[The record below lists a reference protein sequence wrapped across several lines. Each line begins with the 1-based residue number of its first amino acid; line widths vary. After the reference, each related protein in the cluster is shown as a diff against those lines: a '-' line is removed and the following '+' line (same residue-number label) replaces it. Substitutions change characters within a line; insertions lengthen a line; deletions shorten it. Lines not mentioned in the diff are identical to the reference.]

1 MMKSNLW
8 AASLLALVVTTT
20 FTVPAVAREAHAG
33 AARDAYAAAGAV
45 GREVPAPAWS
55 AACMTDHGRAS
66 AANPCGS
73 MAARQGRDK

>member
-33 AARDAYAAAGAV
+33 AARDAYAAAAV

-55 AACMTDHGRAS
+55 AACMTDHGPSECGEPMWVYGSPARA
-66 AANPCGS
+66 
-73 MAARQGRDK
+73 R